1 MRGLRDR
8 AVEFEGTHAGE
19 IEAIEPHFRNS
30 ARNLLHYLSVRQQDI
45 RSLQQDLHSIGCL
58 RSAVLEAQVLATLN
72 AVIGNLEALAGA
84 RPSAAPTPP
93 VDFQT
98 GPLLLRD
105 HTRRLLGPMPRH
117 RSVRVM
123 VTMPSEA
130 ASNAGLIGGAAAR
143 RHGRDAHQLRA
154 RRRGRL
160 ATHGTPTCGRPRQV
174 VGRKCRIQADLGGP
188 KLRTGPIGPIGH
200 FLRIKPGATRWAG

>member
-1 MRGLRDR
+1 MVLLDHSEDSHESPKW
-8 AVEFEGTHAGE
+8 V
-19 IEAIEPHFRNS
+19 RNADTS
-30 ARNLLHYLSVRQQDI
+30 DPPLSVRQQDI
-45 RSLQQDLHSIGCL
+45 RSLQQDLHSIGL
-58 RSAVLEAQVLATLN
+58 SSLGVLEAQVLATLN

-84 RPSAAPTPP
+84 RPSDAPPPP

-130 ASNAGLIGGAAAR
+130 ASNAGLIEALLR
-143 RHGRDAHQLRA
+143 RLS
-154 RRRGRL
+154 
-160 ATHGTPTCGRPRQV
+160 V
-174 VGRKCRIQADLGGP
+174 SEI
-188 KLRTGPIGPIGH
+188 
-200 FLRIKPGATRWAG
+200 